1 MSLDLPF
8 LIRLAGFGQIAL
20 AMGSLAIPKVLSWR
34 EETAKLRPLTRQ
46 IFWTYAGYIFFTN
59 LSFGLLSAAG
69 PRWLADGSPLAAA
82 VTGFIAV
89 YWAARLLIQFLCLD
103 RRDAPRGSFFI
114 AAEVVLVTL
123 FVCFTAVYACA
134 AVENLRILG
143 GSEA

>member
-20 AMGSLAIPKVLSWR
+20 ALGSLAIPKVLRWR

-69 PRWLADGSPLAAA
+69 PQWLADGSPLAAA
-82 VTGFIAV
+82 VTGFITV
-89 YWAARLLIQFLCLD
+89 YWAARLTIQFLCLD
-103 RRDAPRGSFFI
+103 RGDAPRGLFFI
-114 AAEVVLVTL
+114 AAEVVLVSL
-123 FVCFTAVYACA
+123 FIGFSAVYALA
-134 AVENLRILG
+134 VVENVRLVRG
-143 GSEA
+143 G